1 MLLGKGVCVD
11 ILVSIDAG
19 HIQFTLTPAHHTQL
33 LKFLENA
40 LMPPFEALYA
50 AVQACE
56 PRAAV
61 DETFTIEPFD
71 SIINGRAYLHIKK
84 CSC

>member
-1 MLLGKGVCVD
+1 MCRYALPLIIESNG
-11 ILVSIDAG
+11 SIA
-19 HIQFTLTPAHHTQL
+19 
-33 LKFLENA
+33 KVLENA
-40 LMPPFEALYA
+40 LIPPFEALYA

-71 SIINGRAYLHIKK
+71 SIIKGRAYLHIHQRLEPLAGALVGTG
-84 CSC
+84 